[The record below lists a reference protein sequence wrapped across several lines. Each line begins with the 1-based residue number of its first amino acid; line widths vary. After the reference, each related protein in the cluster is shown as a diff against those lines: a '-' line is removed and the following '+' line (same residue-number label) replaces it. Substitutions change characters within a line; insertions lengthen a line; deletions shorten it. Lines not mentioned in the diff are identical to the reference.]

1 MKSKSLKVV
10 KKCFDKP
17 CRSLESTI
25 LSMDCVSEEV
35 DKVFVVGMVVDPV
48 DIVVNASIRCFCCKC
63 ALFIVVEP
71 LLFDVLKL
79 LLLIWPRLAF
89 VRQPLPNDILFSNDS
104 ASRGAV

>member
-1 MKSKSLKVV
+1 MV

-17 CRSLESTI
+17 CRNLESTI

-48 DIVVNASIRCFCCKC
+48 DKVVNASIRCFCCKC

-79 LLLIWPRLAF
+79 LLLI
-89 VRQPLPNDILFSNDS
+89 
-104 ASRGAV
+104 